1 MENPLVTTIALCDSI
16 MREEIHGKHTLV
28 GVFSTV
34 YAVKF
39 PCQCGA
45 VCVFTAMTNGRGRML
60 LELRCVNAVTG
71 ETIAT
76 LQKKAEFADPNH
88 ILEMPFVLRNITF
101 PSPGF
106 YSFELR
112 SSDEEL
118 LAETRCRLL
127 ATPRPAALDEA
138 GP

>member
-1 MENPLVTTIALCDSI
+1 MESPIVTTIALCDSI

-45 VCVFTAMTNGRGRML
+45 VCVFTAMTNGRGRMP
-60 LELRCVNAVTG
+60 LELRCVNTVTG
-71 ETIAT
+71 EIVST
-76 LQKKAEFADPNH
+76 LRKKAEFADPNH
-88 ILEMPFVLRNITF
+88 ILELPFVLRNITF

-112 SSDEEL
+112 GDEDL

-127 ATPRPAALDEA
+127 ATPRPAARDEA
-138 GP
+138 GC